1 MRPRQRILL
10 TLATVVILAGGA
22 AVGAS
27 ADSGPPPP
35 VATTGNLGLV
45 RTAQGLLVDNAF
57 TSPTSDRDLQDT
69 YEFNGDLDP
78 NRAFVH
84 ATPGGLRV
92 GVQPAADATDFEGWF
107 AVTLA
112 AYPRTSIFHA
122 RMTKPAGDVAGPG
135 AEAEVVLAVQ
145 TASTKVT
152 GLINFVE
159 VTSDSLH
166 GRTAYQVDYSWGHI
180 RDAKTQVFWRSEPST
195 TAPNTVEATV
205 RTDGVHSLT
214 VWLGSHKVFSSDS
227 LNLNM
232 EAPFQP
238 YLEVQALRTPYVAT
252 FHDFWVTRSSTISVN
267 DLPAG
272 TVTTMAAADGTA
284 LAHATADRAG
294 TATLDLPPY
303 AAKGTATMTLARPG
317 HGPQKLGPF
326 AYAGGDVF
334 RLAGV

>member
-1 MRPRQRILL
+1 MRPTQRILL
-10 TLATVVILAGGA
+10 TLATVVILAAGA

-27 ADSGPPPP
+27 ADNSPPPP
-35 VATTGNLGLV
+35 VATSGNLSLL
-45 RTAQGLLVDNAF
+45 RTGQGLIINNAF

-84 ATPGGLRV
+84 ATSGGLRV
-92 GVQPAADATDFEGWF
+92 GVRPAADATDFQGWF

-112 AYPRTSIFHA
+112 AYPKTSIFHV
-122 RMTKPAGDVAGPG
+122 RMTKPLGNVARPG
-135 AEAEVVLAVQ
+135 QAAEVVFAVQ

-152 GLINFVE
+152 GLINFIE
-159 VTSDSLH
+159 VTSDSVN
-166 GRTAYQVDYSWGHI
+166 GKTNYQVDYSYGHVH
-180 RDAKTQVFWRSEPST
+180 DARNTLLWRSPPSAA
-195 TAPNTVEATV
+195 APTSQEVTI
-205 RTDGVHSLT
+205 RTDGRRALT
-214 VWLGSHKVFSSDS
+214 VWLGADKVFSSQS
-227 LNLNM
+227 LNLDM

-252 FHDFWVTRSSTISVN
+252 FHDFWVTRSSTVTVN

-272 TVTTMAAADGTA
+272 TLTTMAAADGTA

-317 HGPQKLGPF
+317 RGPQKLGPF

-334 RLAGV
+334 RLAGA